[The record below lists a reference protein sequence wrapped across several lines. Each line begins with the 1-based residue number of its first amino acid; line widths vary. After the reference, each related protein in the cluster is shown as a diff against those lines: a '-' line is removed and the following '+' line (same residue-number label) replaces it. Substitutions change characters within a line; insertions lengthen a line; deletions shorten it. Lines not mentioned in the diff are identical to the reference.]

1 MRRGSALAA
10 GGLLLAFAALAH
22 AQGAAGGP
30 SPAAATASAP
40 EAAPAAAT
48 ASAPEAAPAVS
59 PQRALLDRYCVTC
72 HNGDFVRGTDEPR
85 SLLVSQLRAVGLAL
99 DDVDVDNVA
108 EDPEV
113 WEAVV
118 RKLRVG
124 AMPPQPRPRPD
135 KETYDGFRRW
145 LEDELDAAAA
155 ANPNPGRTH
164 AFHRLN
170 QTEYRNVIRDLLDLD
185 IDVGEWIP
193 ADAPDRHGFDNNAG
207 MLSLSP
213 ALLDRYVSA
222 ARKISRL
229 AIGRPPAGGAVIR
242 TYDVPLNLIQDDRQS
257 EDLPFGSR
265 GGAAIR
271 HHFPVDGEYVIR
283 ARLQT
288 NYVGYVR
295 GIDQAHEIEFRLDGR
310 RLERFTFGGEAPGT
324 PSPISFAGNIRGT
337 DDWESYT
344 LHADDGLEVRVRVE
358 AGPHVIGITF
368 PRETWEPDGVL
379 QPRQTG
385 FALAINDM
393 PDGNPAL
400 GSVQISGPYTVD
412 GPGDTPTRRRI
423 FTCTPDAPAGEAACA
438 REILSTLARRAYRR
452 PVTEGDVGTLLDFYH
467 AGRRDGSFDDGIG
480 FALERLL
487 ADPDFLYR
495 IERDPVDVAAG
506 TAYPVSDVELASRL
520 SFFLWSSIPDDE
532 LLDRAEDGTLS
543 DPAVLDRQVRRMLAD
558 PRARALVGNF
568 AGQWLHL
575 RNIESVY
582 PDPLEFPEFDENLRE
597 AYQAETEL
605 FLEDLLR
612 NDASVL
618 DLLRADYTFVNERL
632 ARHYGIPDVYG
643 SRFRRVD
650 FAPGQRAGLLSHGSL
665 MTVTS
670 YPNRT
675 SPVLRGKWVLE
686 NLLGAPPPEPPP
698 DVPTLE
704 EENADGEPLSMRQAL
719 VRHRENPACAV
730 CHAPMDPIGFSLE
743 NFNAIGEWRPNS
755 EAGTPIDASG
765 TLPDG
770 AAFEGP
776 TGLRDLLLDRPG
788 DFVGTVTEKLM
799 MYALGR
805 ELEYHDAPTVRR
817 IVREAAGEDYR
828 WSSIVLGIVKST
840 AFQMRRSDS

>member
-1 MRRGSALAA
+1 MRRRSCAVAA
-10 GGLLLAFAALAH
+10 VGFTLAFAALGHAQPAPDAGVAEPAESAEPAH
-22 AQGAAGGP
+22 A
-30 SPAAATASAP
+30 
-40 EAAPAAAT
+40 
-48 ASAPEAAPAVS
+48 AVS

-99 DDVDVDNVA
+99 DDVDIDNVG

-145 LEDELDAAAA
+145 LEGQLDAAAA
-155 ANPNPGRTH
+155 ADPNPGRTH

-185 IDVGEWIP
+185 VDVGEWIP

-295 GIDQAHEIEFRLDGR
+295 GIDQAHEIDFRLDGR
-310 RLERFTFGGEAPGT
+310 RIQQFTFGGEAPGT

-344 LHADDGLEVRVRVE
+344 LHADDGLEVRVNVE

-400 GSVQISGPYTVD
+400 SSVQISGPYTVD
-412 GPGDTPTRRRI
+412 GPGTTPTRRRI
-423 FTCTPDAPAGEAACA
+423 FTCTPATSADEPACA

-452 PVTEGDVGTLLDFYH
+452 PVTETDVRTLLDFYE

-495 IERDPVDVAAG
+495 IERDPVDVVAG
-506 TAYPVSDVELASRL
+506 TGYPVSDVELASRL

-532 LLDRAEDGTLS
+532 LLDRAEDGTLA
-543 DPAVLDRQVRRMLAD
+543 DPDVLERQVRRMLAD
-558 PRARALVGNF
+558 PRAKALVDNF

-605 FLEDLLR
+605 FIEQQLR
-612 NDASVL
+612 DDASML
-618 DLLRADYTFVNERL
+618 DLLRACLLYTSPSPR
-632 ARHYGIPDVYG
+632 D
-643 SRFRRVD
+643 
-650 FAPGQRAGLLSHGSL
+650 GLLSR
-665 MTVTS
+665 M
-670 YPNRT
+670 P
-675 SPVLRGKWVLE
+675 
-686 NLLGAPPPEPPP
+686 
-698 DVPTLE
+698 
-704 EENADGEPLSMRQAL
+704 
-719 VRHRENPACAV
+719 
-730 CHAPMDPIGFSLE
+730 
-743 NFNAIGEWRPNS
+743 
-755 EAGTPIDASG
+755 
-765 TLPDG
+765 
-770 AAFEGP
+770 
-776 TGLRDLLLDRPG
+776 
-788 DFVGTVTEKLM
+788 
-799 MYALGR
+799 
-805 ELEYHDAPTVRR
+805 
-817 IVREAAGEDYR
+817 
-828 WSSIVLGIVKST
+828 SS
-840 AFQMRRSDS
+840 A

>member
-1 MRRGSALAA
+1 MRRRSRALAA
-10 GGLLLAFAALAH
+10 VGFTVALAALAFP
-22 AQGAAGGP
+22 QG
-30 SPAAATASAP
+30 
-40 EAAPAAAT
+40 APAAGPAQ
-48 ASAPEAAPAVS
+48 AAEPAHAAVS
-59 PQRALLDRYCVTC
+59 SQRALLERYCVTC

-99 DDVDVDNVA
+99 DDVDIDNVA
-108 EDPEV
+108 EHPEV
-113 WEAVV
+113 WEKVV

-145 LEDELDAAAA
+145 LEDQLDAAAA
-155 ANPNPGRTH
+155 AHPNPGRTQ

-170 QTEYRNVIRDLLDLD
+170 QTEYRNVIRDLLHLD
-185 IDVGEWIP
+185 IDVEEWIP

-207 MLSLSP
+207 VLSLSP

-222 ARKISRL
+222 ARKIGRL
-229 AIGRPPAGGAVIR
+229 AIGLPPAGGAVIQ
-242 TYDVPLNLIQDDRQS
+242 TYDVPLNLIQNDRQS

-265 GGAAIR
+265 GGSAVR

-295 GIDQAHEIEFRLDGR
+295 GIDRPHTIDFRLDGR
-310 RLERFTFGGEAPGT
+310 RVKQFTFGGEAPGT
-324 PSPISFAGNIRGT
+324 PAPISFAGNIRGT

-344 LHADDGLEVRVRVE
+344 LHADEGLEVRVNVD

-385 FALAINDM
+385 FALAINDK
-393 PDGNPAL
+393 PDSNPAL
-400 GSVQISGPYTVD
+400 GSVQISGPYAVD
-412 GPGDTPTRRRI
+412 GPGNTPARRRI
-423 FTCTPDAPAGEAACA
+423 FTCAPATAADEPRCA
-438 REILSTLARRAYRR
+438 REILSALARRAYRR
-452 PVTEGDVGTLLDFYH
+452 PVTETDVRTLLDFYE

-495 IERDPVDVAAG
+495 IERDPVDSASG
-506 TAYPVSDVELASRL
+506 TPYPVSDVELASRL

-532 LLDRAEDGTLS
+532 LIDRAEDGTLG
-543 DPAVLDRQVRRMLAD
+543 DPHVLERQVRRMLAD
-558 PRARALVGNF
+558 GRANALVENF

-575 RNIESVY
+575 RNMESVY
-582 PDPLEFPEFDENLRE
+582 PDPLEFPDFDENLRD

-605 FLEDLLR
+605 FIEQLL
-612 NDASVL
+612 NEDASVL

-632 ARHYGIPDVYG
+632 ARHYGIPNIYG
-643 SRFRRVD
+643 NRFRKVSLP
-650 FAPGQRAGLLSHGSL
+650 PGEHAGLLSHGSL

-719 VRHRENPACAV
+719 VQHRENPACAV

-765 TLPDG
+765 RLPDG
-770 AAFEGP
+770 AAFDGP
-776 TGLRDLLLDRPG
+776 TGLRDLLLDRPD

-805 ELEYHDAPTVRR
+805 GLEYYDAPTVRQ
-817 IVREAAGEDYR
+817 IVRDAAGEDYR
-828 WSSIVLGIVKST
+828 WSSIILGIVKST

>member
-1 MRRGSALAA
+1 MRRLSCALAA
-10 GGLLLAFAALAH
+10 VGFTLAFAALAY
-22 AQGAAGGP
+22 AQ
-30 SPAAATASAP
+30 
-40 EAAPAAAT
+40 AAPAPGT
-48 ASAPEAAPAVS
+48 AEAAGSAEAAHAAVS

-99 DDVDVDNVA
+99 DDVDIDDVG

-145 LEDELDAAAA
+145 LEDQLDAAAA

-185 IDVGEWIP
+185 VDVGEWIP

-242 TYDVPLNLIQDDRQS
+242 TYDVPLNLIQDDRQN

-295 GIDQAHEIEFRLDGR
+295 GIDQAHEIDFRLDGR
-310 RLERFTFGGEAPGT
+310 RIEQFTFGGEAPGT

-344 LHADDGLEVRVRVE
+344 LHADDGLEVRVNVE

-368 PRETWEPDGVL
+368 PREMWEPDGVL

-400 GSVQISGPYTVD
+400 SSVQISGPYTVD
-412 GPGDTPTRRRI
+412 GPGTTPTRRRI
-423 FTCTPDAPAGEAACA
+423 FTCTPATAADEPGCA

-452 PVTEGDVGTLLDFYH
+452 PVTEGDVGTLLDFYE

-532 LLDRAEDGTLS
+532 LLDRAEDGTLA
-543 DPAVLDRQVRRMLAD
+543 DPAVLERQVRRMLAD
-558 PRARALVGNF
+558 PRAKALVDNF

-575 RNIESVY
+575 RNMESVY

-605 FLEDLLR
+605 FIEQQLR
-612 NDASVL
+612 DDASML

-632 ARHYGIPDVYG
+632 ARHYGIPNIYG
-643 SRFRRVD
+643 NRFRKVT
-650 FAPGQRAGLLSHGSL
+650 FAPGERAGLLSHGSL

-704 EENADGEPLSMRQAL
+704 EENADGEPLSMREAL
-719 VRHRENPACAV
+719 VMHRENPACAV

-743 NFNAIGEWRPNS
+743 NFNAIGEWRPTS

-770 AAFEGP
+770 AAFDGP
-776 TGLRDLLLDRPG
+776 TGLRDLLLDRPD
-788 DFVGTVTEKLM
+788 DFVGTVIEKLM

-805 ELEYHDAPTVRR
+805 GLEYYDAPTVRR

-828 WSSIVLGIVKST
+828 WSSVILGIVKST

>member
-1 MRRGSALAA
+1 MKRGLCAVAA
-10 GGLLLAFAALAH
+10 IAVAFVVPGEVRAGEP
-22 AQGAAGGP
+22 AQQAKTRDGAP
-30 SPAAATASAP
+30 
-40 EAAPAAAT
+40 
-48 ASAPEAAPAVS
+48 VS
-59 PQRALLDRYCVTC
+59 PQRALVDRYCVTC

-99 DDVDVDNVA
+99 DDVDVNNVG
-108 EDPEV
+108 EHPEV
-113 WEAVV
+113 WEKVV

-135 KETYDGFRRW
+135 KETYDRFRRW
-145 LEDELDAAAA
+145 LEDELDRAAEA
-155 ANPNPGRTH
+155 NPGRTQ

-170 QTEYRNVIRDLLDLD
+170 RTEYRNVVRDLLDLD
-185 IDVGEWIP
+185 VDVGEWIP

-207 MLSLSP
+207 ALSLSP

-229 AIGRPPAGGAVIR
+229 AMGSPPSGGAVIQ
-242 TYDVPLNLIQDDRQS
+242 TYDVPLNLIQNNQQS

-271 HHFPVDGEYVIR
+271 YHFPVDGEYRIQV
-283 ARLQT
+283 RLRT

-295 GIDQAHEIEFRLDGR
+295 GIDQAHEVEFRLDGR
-310 RLERFTFGGEAPGT
+310 RIEQFTFGGEAPGT
-324 PSPISFAGNIRGT
+324 PAPISFAGNIRGT

-344 LHADDGLEVRVRVE
+344 LHADDGLEVRIKVE
-358 AGPHVIGITF
+358 AGPHIVGITF

-400 GSVQISGPYTVD
+400 GSVKISGPYSVD

-423 FTCTPDAPAGEAACA
+423 FSCTPATAAEEAPCA

-452 PVTEGDVGTLLDFYH
+452 PVTDADVDTLEGFYE
-467 AGRRDGSFDDGIG
+467 AGRADGSFDEGIG

-487 ADPDFLYR
+487 TDPEFLYR
-495 IERDPVDVAAG
+495 IERDPVDAAAA
-506 TAYPVSDVELASRL
+506 TAYPVGDVELASRL

-532 LLDRAEDGTLS
+532 LLDLAERGALD
-543 DPAVLDRQVRRMLAD
+543 DPDVLARQVRRMLGD
-558 PRARALVGNF
+558 VRAKALVENF

-575 RNIESVY
+575 RNIDSVY
-582 PDPLEFPEFDENLRE
+582 PDPLEYPEFDENLRA
-597 AYQAETEL
+597 AYRTETEL
-605 FLEDLLR
+605 FIEGQLRQDESILELL
-612 NDASVL
+612 DAN
-618 DLLRADYTFVNERL
+618 YTFVNERL

-643 SRFRRVD
+643 SRFRKVTFDRD
-650 FAPGQRAGLLSHGSL
+650 ERAGLLSHGSL

-704 EENADGEPLSMRQAL
+704 EENEEGEPISMREAM
-719 VRHRENPACAV
+719 VMHRENPACAV
-730 CHAPMDPIGFSLE
+730 CHAPMDPIGFALE
-743 NFNAIGEWRPNS
+743 NYNAVGAWRPTS
-755 EAGTPIDASG
+755 EAGTAIDASG

-770 AAFEGP
+770 AAFDGP
-776 TGLRDLLLDRPG
+776 TGLRDLLLARPD

-805 ELEYHDAPTVRR
+805 GLEYYDAPTVRK
-817 IVREAAGEDYR
+817 IVREAAGEEYR
-828 WSSIVLGIVKST
+828 WSSIILGIVKST
-840 AFQMRRSDS
+840 AFQMRRSHS